1 VKVSPR
7 IRLTDFRD
15 FFGVE
20 VSMMTGA
27 SKDGTWQKLAR
38 AIAALWQGP
47 LPRRPE
53 TRDPHEIDKFYVQRY
68 APRKTRRSST
78 SHSRETA

>member
-1 VKVSPR
+1 
-7 IRLTDFRD
+7 
-15 FFGVE
+15 
-20 VSMMTGA
+20 MTAGA
-27 SKDGTWQKLAR
+27 SKDGLWQKLAR
-38 AIAALWQGP
+38 TIAALWQGP

-68 APRKTRRSST
+68 APRKARRAPN